1 MLNLKKKLQN
11 PFVLMAQGFLGGAI
25 FLYATTPLEADLK
38 QQMQPPPA
46 ASSEISQA

>member
-1 MLNLKKKLQN
+1 MFNIKKKLQN
-11 PFVLMAQGFLGGAI
+11 PFVLMAQGFIGGAI

-38 QQMQPPPA
+38 QRLQPSTA

>member
-38 QQMQPPPA
+38 RQMQPSPA

>member
-11 PFVLMAQGFLGGAI
+11 PFVLMAQGFIGGAI

-38 QQMQPPPA
+38 RQMQPPPP
-46 ASSEISQA
+46 ASLEISQA

>member
-1 MLNLKKKLQN
+1 MLNIKKTLQN
-11 PFVLMAQGFLGGAI
+11 PFLLMAQGFIGGAI

-38 QQMQPPPA
+38 RQMHTAPA